1 MGFFDFLKPKQMQV
15 ETVMTAPVK
24 NFPSMPTV
32 KPDQEIY
39 ACYDE
44 IFLNEIASVTGV
56 TAQEKT
62 EILKIVKTVGFMD
75 LSAYQER
82 VWNTYFK
89 GRSWAWGE
97 FEERNSTFQ
106 QLGKFP
112 SRFPQR
118 TNFSPDNLY
127 EVLNKLKVAELKT
140 LCEEHQIP
148 TGGKTKKQELIQF
161 LQTITTLYELP
172 LIQEQVKAAQEKFAL
187 EIYSLLMR
195 TLNFRA
201 TNLYNLRRAEKIG
214 VENFEVCHVFECD
227 REFVELALQKN
238 PNALHPVYPSDM
250 SVKKPVIDF

>member
-44 IFLNEIASVTGV
+44 IFLNEIVSVTGV

-89 GRSWAWGE
+89 GRFWAWGE
-97 FEERNSTFQ
+97 FEEWNSTFE

-118 TNFSPDNLY
+118 TNFSPDNLD
-127 EVLNKLKVAELKT
+127 EVLNKLKVGDLKSNSNRRQNKKAGT
-140 LCEEHQIP
+140 NSVFEDHNDSLRVAVDSRA
-148 TGGKTKKQELIQF
+148 GKGCARKVRL
-161 LQTITTLYELP
+161 
-172 LIQEQVKAAQEKFAL
+172 
-187 EIYSLLMR
+187 R
-195 TLNFRA
+195 
-201 TNLYNLRRAEKIG
+201 NLFSAY
-214 VENFEVCHVFECD
+214 ENFKFQSYK
-227 REFVELALQKN
+227 FV
-238 PNALHPVYPSDM
+238 
-250 SVKKPVIDF
+250 